1 VVFEEESVILLL
13 KRLWQQINAKRKKQ
27 LGLIM
32 VIMLMASVAELVSIG
47 AVIPFLG
54 VLANPEV
61 VFQYE
66 GLQYFIN
73 YFGITDSSQLL
84 LPFTVMFSIA
94 AVLAAFTRIILLWSQ
109 AVLAHAIGADFS
121 YQIYK
126 HTLYQSYSTHI
137 ARNSSEVIATISTK
151 ADQVVSQTLLP
162 VLNILSSIIMLSM
175 ILMMLIAINPV
186 ITISAMAGFAFI
198 YSVIILSTKK
208 KLLLNSNT
216 ISQNTSITVKFLQEG
231 LGGIRDILIDG
242 TQATYCRAFQAV
254 DLARRRALVNNRIIG
269 QSPRYGIESLGMVLI
284 AWLAFSLSDT
294 ETGLISALP
303 IIGALALGAQR
314 MLPMLQNMYGS
325 LSSIRGGQGILQDS
339 LALLEQSL
347 PKYANKL
354 TSETILFQKVIQ
366 LNNLG
371 FRYQKN
377 TPWVLSEINLEIPKG
392 SIIGFIGT
400 TGSGKSTLLDIIM
413 ALLHPSKGSLE
424 VDGVEINA
432 NNYRGW
438 QSHIAHIPQNIY
450 LSDATI
456 AENIAFGLPKDKIDY
471 QRVVSVAQKAQ
482 IDETIQSWKQQYD
495 TVVGERGVRLSGG
508 QRQRIGIA
516 RALYKHADVLIF
528 DEATSALDN
537 STEKAVMDAI
547 DEISKDVTILIVA
560 HRLSTLKN
568 CDLIVELEN
577 GKAHY
582 KKELKKI

>member
-1 VVFEEESVILLL
+1 MVFEEESVILLL

-94 AVLAAFTRIILLWSQ
+94 AVLAALTRIILLWSQ

-137 ARNSSEVIATISTK
+137 VRNSSEVIATISTK
-151 ADQVVSQTLLP
+151 TDQVVSQTLLP

-175 ILMMLIAINPV
+175 ILMMLIAIHPV
-186 ITISAMAGFAFI
+186 ITMSAMAGFAFI

-242 TQATYCRAFQAV
+242 TQATYSRAFQAV
-254 DLARRRALVNNRIIG
+254 DVARRRALVNNRIIA

-314 MLPMLQNMYGS
+314 MLPMLQNIYGS

-339 LALLEQSL
+339 LVLLEQSL

-377 TPWVLSEINLEIPKG
+377 TPLVLSEINLEIPKG

-413 ALLHPSKGSLE
+413 ALLHPSTGSLE
-424 VDGVEINA
+424 VDGVEINT

-516 RALYKHADVLIF
+516 RALYKKADVLIF